1 MPSKAYIRDYFRRKR
16 QGGPWGRARFKKA
29 KRGGRFKSKH
39 GRKRKRV
46 SVPKRR
52 MRKKALVRSR
62 FHLAPKA
69 KEVPVTMVND
79 EPLIL
84 RKPLV
89 MLTQHMFANSFP
101 GKTNIVGNQVNPNPN
116 YLPFLSGATEPN
128 FRFKADLA
136 AIAKQLKPYLSLY
149 KEFKLTGVT
158 IKFTP
163 TWTKGTVTKALKQ
176 RVMTKHVPN
185 VKQVTNDGVVVT
197 PAVDNSGQTVISEI
211 PGRIPAGWFP
221 RLYYRIPKF
230 GQASDYRTMMPNQTM
245 AREMG
250 ASSKSL
256 MGPLTFKYVPR
267 MYKNIFDSSG
277 MPVTKTAGAV
287 GWLPTDSAFQ
297 RKFGA
302 MDFVISPYPN
312 FDSLSNLSQRDL
324 SATALTEND
333 EILDDDPELNQFHK
347 RIFGAGEFGNREA
360 TRARTKAYADDRN
373 SVNDQYVTVTR
384 TYHLLFRGRITKY
397 YNDEAWASGD
407 YDLKPTP
414 MSKIGWYHN
423 KDQTYI
429 KTGKAPSGDSI
440 DIDGVLHPKNV
451 TPKEIH
457 DEHREF
463 RDIVMAADTGMSR
476 QDARNMMKDAS
487 FMSNSQWNRA
497 VRPISK
503 VRTDALVRADQAG
516 TSSLLSFNDPPLLGG
531 KVQTQAPADGNL
543 HVNPAMGDQDTTR
556 TTQADTDGMIV
567 DEAAA
572 DADRMPLMPGVPP
585 DTPQKNTFALLG
597 TRGAQHDQ
605 DAL

>member
-29 KRGGRFKSKH
+29 KRGRRFKSKY

-79 EPLIL
+79 EPLII

-89 MLTQHMFANSFP
+89 MLTQHMFANGFP
-101 GKTNIVGNQVNPNPN
+101 GATVQQGSQTNPNPN
-116 YLPFLSGATEPN
+116 YIPFLSGATEPN

-136 AIAKQLKPYLSLY
+136 AIAKQLKPYLQLY

-158 IKFTP
+158 LKFTP
-163 TWTKGTVTKALKQ
+163 TWTKHTVTKALKQ
-176 RVMTKHVPN
+176 RVMTKHVAN
-185 VKQVTNDGVVVT
+185 VDQTIVVNGVEQHNKI
-197 PAVDNSGQTVISEI
+197 DNSGQTILSEI

-250 ASSKSL
+250 ASSKSIL
-256 MGPLTFKYVPR
+256 GPLTFKYVPR

-302 MDFVISPYPN
+302 MDFCISPYPN
-312 FDSLSNLSQRDL
+312 FDSLSNISQRDY
-324 SATALTEND
+324 SNTALTPED
-333 EILDDDPELNQFHK
+333 EIEDPELNQFHK

-360 TRARTKAYADDRN
+360 QRAKTKLYADDRN

-407 YDLKPTP
+407 YDIKPTP
-414 MSKIGWYHN
+414 MSKIGWFHN
-423 KDQTYI
+423 KDQAYI
-429 KTGKAPSGDSI
+429 KTGKLISGDTVTV
-440 DIDGVLHPKNV
+440 DGSLHPKNV
-451 TPKEIH
+451 TPQEQH
-457 DEHREF
+457 NEHREF

-476 QDARNMMKDAS
+476 QDARSMMKDAS
-487 FMSNSQWNRA
+487 FMSSAQWNRA

-503 VRTDALVRADQAG
+503 VRTDALVNATEDG
-516 TSSLLSFNDPPLLGG
+516 HISLLSWNESGNLGG
-531 KVQTQAPADGNL
+531 KTQTQAPADGNL

-556 TTQADTDGMIV
+556 TTEADTDGMIV
-567 DEAAA
+567 DEASA
-572 DADRMPLMPGVPP
+572 DADRRPLMAGVPP
-585 DTPQKNTFALLG
+585 DTPEKNTFTLLG

>member
-1 MPSKAYIRDYFRRKR
+1 MPVRKYKRRY
-16 QGGPWGRARFKKA
+16 AFKKKTTA
-29 KRGGRFKSKH
+29 ARRRRVGFKSKY

-79 EPLIL
+79 EPLII

-89 MLTQHMFANSFP
+89 MLKQHMFANGFP
-101 GKTNIVGNQVNPNPN
+101 GPTRQVGGTTIENSN

-136 AIAKQLKPYLSLY
+136 AIAKQIKPYLQLY

-163 TWTKGTVTKALKQ
+163 TWTKSTVTKALKQ
-176 RVMTKHVPN
+176 RVMTRHVAN
-185 VKQVTNDGVVVT
+185 VDQVLVVNGQQQHNK
-197 PAVDNSGQTVISEI
+197 VDNSGQTIISDI

-256 MGPLTFKYVPR
+256 LGPLTFKYVPR

-277 MPVTKTAGAV
+277 MPVTQTAGAV

-312 FDSLSNLSQRDL
+312 FDSLSNISDRDR
-324 SATALTEND
+324 SATALTPED
-333 EILDDDPELNQFHK
+333 EIEDPEINDFHK
-347 RIFGAGEFGNREA
+347 RLFGAGEFGNREQQ
-360 TRARTKAYADDRN
+360 RAGDKVYCDDRN

-384 TYHLLFRGRITKY
+384 VYHLLFRGRITKY

-414 MSKIGWYHN
+414 MSKIGWFHN
-423 KDQTYI
+423 KDQTYL
-429 KTGKAPSGDSI
+429 KTGKAPSGDTVSI
-440 DIDGVLHPKNV
+440 DGNLHPKNV
-451 TPKEIH
+451 TPKEQH
-457 DEHREF
+457 DKHREF

-476 QDARNMMKDAS
+476 QDARSMMKDAS
-487 FMSNSQWNRA
+487 FMSSSQWNRA
-497 VRPISK
+497 VKPISS
-503 VRTDALVRADQAG
+503 VRTDALVKASADAN
-516 TSSLLSFNDPPLLGG
+516 TSLLNYNGIQGSQGAKN
-531 KVQTQAPADGNL
+531 QTQAPADGNL

-567 DEAAA
+567 DEPAAEE
-572 DADRMPLMPGVPP
+572 DRRPLMPGVPP
-585 DTPQKNTFALLG
+585 DTPQKNTFAALG
-597 TRGAQHDQ
+597 TRGAQHDPE
-605 DAL
+605 AL